1 MLIAL
6 VLRVGY
12 VQLFDVLFTGDDAGS
27 PALQLVRVS
36 GWVLPLPNGAHV
48 CFSRCVIKHSRDFR
62 ATMMHY

>member
-12 VQLFDVLFTGDDAGS
+12 VQLFDLLFTGDDAGS

-36 GWVLPLPNGAHV
+36 GWVLPLPNGARV
-48 CFSRCVIKHSRDFR
+48 CVFLPLCHKTQQRL
-62 ATMMHY
+62 

>member
-12 VQLFDVLFTGDDAGS
+12 VQLFDVLFTGDEAGS

-36 GWVLPLPNGAHV
+36 GWVLLLPNGALVCV
-48 CFSRCVIKHSRDFR
+48 CFSHCVIKHSRDGQR
-62 ATMMHY
+62 